1 MTDGVSFKLEGMDE
15 ILGKLKELSHDVKYR
30 GGRFALRKAANL
42 VATKAKENAKTIDDP
57 ATAEDISKN
66 IAVRWSG
73 RTFKTTGDLKFRV
86 GVMGGARQY
95 ANTRDN
101 VRAGRAGA
109 SYAVGGD
116 KSNPGGDTFY
126 WRFLEFGTERTR
138 AQPFMRRALS
148 ENVSA
153 AVAEFSKEFPK
164 AIDRALKR
172 AQKAK

>member
-42 VATKAKENAKTIDDP
+42 IAMKAKENAKTIDDP
-57 ATAEDISKN
+57 ASAADIGKN

-86 GVMGGARQY
+86 GVMGGAGGS
-95 ANTRDN
+95 APSNAM
-101 VRAGRAGA
+101 AGL
-109 SYAVGGD
+109 
-116 KSNPGGDTFY
+116 PGGDTRH
-126 WRFLEFGTERTR
+126 WRHVEFGTEHAR